1 MGTLINIITILIGG
15 SLGLV
20 SGRRLSERLQST
32 IISGLGLFTIAL
44 GVKMFL
50 ESKNIL
56 IPLGAVLIG
65 SVLGEWWQIE
75 GALESLGTRLEER
88 FNNGDADSTRKFLR
102 GFLTASLLFC
112 VGPIAILGSIQD
124 GLTGDIRLLVIKAIM
139 DGFAAL
145 ALSASLGVGVLFSA
159 LVVLVY
165 QGAITL
171 FAGAVEQFMTAALIA
186 EMNAVGGI
194 LLLGLAISSLL
205 ELRKIRTANM
215 LPALVIGPLIAWIV
229 ERFISFQ

>member
-75 GALESLGTRLEER
+75 GALESLGTRLEAR

-124 GLTGDIRLLVIKAIM
+124 GLSGDTSLLVIKAIM

-165 QGAITL
+165 QGAITI
-171 FAGAVEQFMTAALIA
+171 FAGAVEQFMTAALMA

-215 LPALVIGPLIAWIV
+215 LPALVIGPLIAWVV
-229 ERFISFQ
+229 ERFISF

>member
-75 GALESLGTRLEER
+75 GALESLGTRLEAR

-124 GLTGDIRLLVIKAIM
+124 GLSGDTSLLVIKAIM

-171 FAGAVEQFMTAALIA
+171 FAGAVEQFMTAALMA

-215 LPALVIGPLIAWIV
+215 LPALVIGPLIAWVV
-229 ERFISFQ
+229 ERFISF

>member
-50 ESKNIL
+50 ESRNML

-75 GALESLGTRLEER
+75 GALESLGTRLEAR

-124 GLTGDIRLLVIKAIM
+124 GLSGDIRLLVIKAIM

-229 ERFISFQ
+229 ERFISL